1 MSLVK
6 KALKKLGVNSVAV
19 FSKWVASVPNGKHKK
34 IWEAYDAELKR
45 WNDEH
50 EFVSVWIQKH
60 VDDPVETF
68 NRGYQKQQAKLD
80 RLKLRVQARL
90 ARVMVAFKK
99 DMAEK

>member
-6 KALKKLGVNSVAV
+6 KALKKLGVDNVEV
-19 FSKWVASVPNGKHKK
+19 FSKWIAAAPKGKHRLL
-34 IWEAYDAELKR
+34 WERYDAELKK

-50 EFVSVWIQKH
+50 EILSVWIQKH

-99 DMAEK
+99 DMAAR